1 MIYQFIS
8 LFNLGLLLF
17 SLASYLAKLN
27 DLIEPLFL
35 FMVIIIGLSYG
46 AIQLDNSKEIKIIA
60 GVTIGVLLVGGVV
73 GWM

>member
-1 MIYQFIS
+1 MVYQTIS

-17 SLASYLAKLN
+17 SLASYLAKKN
-27 DLIEPLFL
+27 NLIEPLFL
-35 FMVIIIGLSYG
+35 AIAIIAGLCYG

-60 GVTIGVLLVGGVV
+60 AGIIGVLLIGGTI